1 MRIRGQAR
9 QAAIGQASRA
19 HPSSSGRAWRFVVA
33 VALPA
38 TLLSACAS
46 GAAPYSPR
54 AAAEV
59 TLKQSDAPPP
69 HSSVA
74 EMIERILPSVV
85 NVRVTDVA
93 LNPFGQQEKL
103 SAQGSGVV
111 VDRDGVILTN
121 NHVIRGAVKVTVVFE
136 DGRRMP
142 GRVIGADPEHDLAVI
157 KVDADNL
164 KPIVLG
170 HSNDLRLG
178 DSVVAVGFP
187 LDLGGPTVTKGI
199 VSGLERTVQVGS
211 DGSQTE
217 HLTGLLQTDAAI
229 NPGNSG
235 GALTDMTGRLVG
247 INTAAAEAGSA
258 ENVGFAI
265 SIDEAL
271 PVVERILM
279 QRPSRQAWLGVQA
292 ATVDTL
298 LAAQLGLP
306 ADTKGAAIVGVIP
319 SSPAARAGLD
329 QGDVVVAVDGDP
341 IMSAGELTSALT
353 GYSPGDRIAL
363 KVVNAGGSSSVGLV
377 LARRP
382 TTF

>member
-1 MRIRGQAR
+1 MRIRVKAR
-9 QAAIGQASRA
+9 QASMSESSRARSSSSLRALRFVVAAMLPTTLLSGCASAAAPQASRA
-19 HPSSSGRAWRFVVA
+19 
-33 VALPA
+33 
-38 TLLSACAS
+38 AS
-46 GAAPYSPR
+46 
-54 AAAEV
+54 EI

-74 EMIERILPSVV
+74 AMVKRILPSVV

-93 LNPFGQQEKL
+93 VNPFGRQEEMK
-103 SAQGSGVV
+103 AQGSGVV

-121 NHVIRGAVKVTVVFE
+121 NHVIHGAVKVTVVFE

-157 KVDADNL
+157 KVDARNL
-164 KPIVLG
+164 RPIVLG
-170 HSNDLRLG
+170 HSRDLQLG

-187 LDLGGPTVTKGI
+187 LGLGGPTVTKGI
-199 VSGLERTVQVGS
+199 VSGLGRTVQVGT
-211 DGSQTE
+211 DGGQPE
-217 HLTGLLQTDAAI
+217 HLAGLLQTDAAI

-235 GALTDMTGRLVG
+235 GALADMSGQLVG
-247 INTAAAEAGSA
+247 INTAAAQAGSA

-271 PVVERILM
+271 PVVEQILT
-279 QRPSRQAWLGVQA
+279 QRPSQRAWLGVQA
-292 ATVDTL
+292 ATIDAA

-306 ADTKGAAIVGVIP
+306 VDTRGGVIVGVIP

-329 QGDVVVAVDGDP
+329 QGDVIVAVNGER
-341 IMSAGELTSALT
+341 ITSASDLTSALT
-353 GYSPGDRIAL
+353 RYSPGDRVAL
-363 KVVNAGGSSSVGLV
+363 RVVGRGGSNSVELV

-382 TTF
+382 ATF